1 MVSFAMLYH
10 ADDYRSLPKM
20 KTGLGGRIVP
30 LAPQEEGHVMTT
42 TAFVLIEGASDQ
54 TAKIVKALQK
64 VKGVKSAHAVTGP
77 YDVIAC
83 VEASDIGAVGAVV
96 LSKIRTLK
104 GVTRTVTCVAV

>member
-20 KTGLGGRIVP
+20 KTG
-30 LAPQEEGHVMTT
+30 EEGHVMTT

-96 LSKIRTLK
+96 LSRIRTLK